1 MTSLAL
7 SISCS
12 HYFIDCPW
20 NIRTLTFRVFVWLWR
35 ELSEGQSFLFLLKKN
50 GMTLEII
57 WSLFTQYFPKRIRIF
72 FYSNV
77 SSFSVEVKN
86 IFKNEKKDLQ
96 YFSLIIKNNTD
107 FLARFVKSMDSTDI
121 LISRKSSGN
130 SSPIEDSI
138 NVVVRVRPLNEKE
151 KKAREE
157 SIIQFPGNG
166 QILVSNIH
174 HLMVKLE

>member
-1 MTSLAL
+1 M
-7 SISCS
+7 
-12 HYFIDCPW
+12 
-20 NIRTLTFRVFVWLWR
+20 
-35 ELSEGQSFLFLLKKN
+35 
-50 GMTLEII
+50 
-57 WSLFTQYFPKRIRIF
+57 
-72 FYSNV
+72 
-77 SSFSVEVKN
+77 
-86 IFKNEKKDLQ
+86 
-96 YFSLIIKNNTD
+96 IIKNNTD